1 MVLPKLH
8 NHAIRP
14 NINVNTVWL
23 GGAVIR
29 ALDLRLE
36 VAGSM
41 PAAAL
46 SSAILDKLLT
56 HIVQRLWCYNLDLLD
71 LLPWRC
77 LIDTHQ
83 QLFHGLPPET
93 FVVRHVSSGLQ
104 VNVHHMAVVFYHID
118 PSFLWSPSTP
128 VAVDTAVHD
137 YAGKSVLTHP
147 DYMAEI
153 LQASLLN
160 PVFNIIVPVQSCLNL

>member
-1 MVLPKLH
+1 M
-8 NHAIRP
+8 
-14 NINVNTVWL
+14 
-23 GGAVIR
+23 
-29 ALDLRLE
+29 
-36 VAGSM
+36 
-41 PAAAL
+41 
-46 SSAILDKLLT
+46 
-56 HIVQRLWCYNLDLLD
+56 YDLLD

-93 FVVRHVSSGLQ
+93 SVVRHMSSGLQ
-104 VNVHHMAVVFYHID
+104 VSVHHMAVVFYQID

-128 VAVDTAVHD
+128 VAVDTTVHD
-137 YAGKSVLTHP
+137 YAGKSVLTHS

-160 PVFNIIVPVQSCLNL
+160 PVFNIIVPVQS